1 MMQQRN
7 PIRLLFAMLISFLLF
22 ASSCRLP
29 VGAPD
34 AGVVTNLRFT
44 PSAFDSFKNNTEI
57 RYSLKVPASV
67 SIAIVRRDSL
77 QNEIP
82 VVTLISKINETSGT
96 HAHTWLGNTDRGTF
110 APADTYFG
118 IVVADNERFEASVCV
133 FHY

>member
-7 PIRLLFAMLISFLLF
+7 HIRLLFAMLISFLFF

-34 AGVVTNLRFT
+34 AGVVTNLRFG
-44 PSAFDSFKNNTEI
+44 PSAFDSFKSNTEI
-57 RYSLKVPASV
+57 RYSLKTPASV
-67 SIAIVRRDSL
+67 SVVIVRRDSL

-82 VVTLISKINETSGT
+82 IATLISKTRETSGT
-96 HAHTWLGNTDRGTF
+96 HAHTWLGNTDRGMF
-110 APADTYFG
+110 APAGTYFG
-118 IVVADNERFEASVCV
+118 IVLADNERFEASVCV

>member
-7 PIRLLFAMLISFLLF
+7 PIRLIVATLILILFSGT
-22 ASSCRLP
+22 SCRLP

-34 AGVVTNLRFT
+34 VGVVTNLRFS
-44 PSAFDSFKNNTEI
+44 PSAFDSFKSNTEI
-57 RYSLKVPASV
+57 KYSLKTPASV
-67 SIAIVRRDSL
+67 SVVIVRRDSL

-82 VVTLISKINETSGT
+82 VATLISMTRETSGT
-96 HAHTWLGNTDRGTF
+96 HAHTWLGNTDRGMF
-110 APADTYFG
+110 APAGTYFG